1 MELRHLQYF
10 VAVAEE
16 LHFSRAARRLHVAQ
30 PPLTRQIQALE
41 GELGVRLFE
50 RNKRRV
56 ELTAAGRVFLDGARR
71 VLEQAEQTVTAAL
84 RAGRGATGRLTVA
97 FVGSATYG
105 LLPEILRVFRRRFPD
120 VELVLHE
127 LGSTAQQEAVIE
139 GRLNIGFIRPA
150 PEALAVR
157 DPALAQTVVQRDRL
171 MIALPVQHELARLD
185 EVPLGTIA
193 AEPFILFPRETRPSY
208 GDLVLDACAKAG
220 FAPRVAQYTQ
230 ELQTAISLVAAGI
243 GVTLV
248 PSSVLSMKRAN
259 VVFKSIAEPT
269 PVSELIAVHRKD
281 DASPVLRS
289 FLDVIGRVID
299 AGPLGDASA

>member
-10 VAVAEE
+10 VALAEE
-16 LHFSRAARRLHVAQ
+16 LHFTRAARRLRMAQ

-41 GELGVRLFE
+41 GELGVRLLE

-56 ELTAAGRVFLDGARR
+56 ELTAAGQVFLEGARR
-71 VLEQAEQTVTAAL
+71 VLEQADQTVTATQ
-84 RAGRGATGRLTVA
+84 RAGRGETGRLGVG

-105 LLPEILRVFRRRFPD
+105 SLPEILRVFRRGFAD

-127 LGSTAQQEAVIE
+127 LGSTAQREAVME
-139 GRLNIGFIRPA
+139 GRLNLGFIRPA
-150 PEALAVR
+150 REELAEPGLVE
-157 DPALAQTVVQRDRL
+157 TVVQRDRL
-171 MIALPVQHELARLD
+171 MMALPVQHELARLS
-185 EVPLGTIA
+185 EVPLGAIA
-193 AEPFILFPRETRPSY
+193 REPFILFPRETRPSY

-248 PSSVLSMKRAN
+248 PASVLSMRRAN
-259 VVFKSIAEPT
+259 VVFKPIAEPT
-269 PVSELIAVHRKD
+269 PVSRLIAIHRKD

-289 FLDVIGRVID
+289 FLEVIRKV
-299 AGPLGDASA
+299 AAEGPSG